1 MKTSMPLIITN
12 IERDIWCPGNWDFL
26 LNGERCFYSNPYGNP
41 EKKMTYIT
49 AYTPE
54 YRQLFRSDKFI
65 PMPFFWKAN
74 HIRKLLKLSLLQ

>member
-12 IERDIWCPGNWDFL
+12 IECDPWSPGKYWDFE
-26 LNGERCFYSNPYGNP
+26 LNGERCSYSNPCLGGYRR
-41 EKKMTYIT
+41 TYIT